1 MNIYLWGMCISIA
14 VYVIIGVIVSRRVK
28 SIDDYYVAGRRAP
41 VVLIAGSLIASY
53 TSTGM
58 FMGEAGTYY
67 AGGFNGLII
76 CGLMASTGYIF
87 GSVFFGRYLRRSG
100 VMTIPEFFGKRFC
113 SKRVKNLAALTGII
127 MMFVYLISVIQ
138 GIGTMVSAIT
148 EVNYNLCITIV
159 VIVFTFITVIAGSSG
174 VLITDT
180 IMASFFTAALFI
192 AAIVISTKTGGWFDS
207 VSAISANESF
217 HDLLSSAGVTGVLA
231 TTSVQ
236 SLAWGVINGVV
247 WMAVAMVGPWQSS
260 RYLMAKDERTVVS
273 SSIPA
278 AFGIFIIEF
287 VVAMIAIFVN
297 LINPGIEDSSTVLI
311 WAAQNLLPKV
321 LGVILLTG
329 VLAAG
334 ISSAT
339 TFLSLIGAEVSNDI
353 VGKRS
358 KKPIRVGQIAMI
370 ITSAVVLIFC
380 IVNPPALFW
389 IMLFGGAI
397 VAAAW
402 MPTVLGAIFCKR
414 LTRQGAYAGMLLGFA
429 SCFGIRLYTALTG
442 AVLPVIFD
450 HALVG
455 MVVNVVT
462 MIIVSALTQPTKDQ
476 EEAFESLFVVP
487 ESEMTA
493 GKKRGVLRATKFAI
507 LLGIIEFVI
516 LLVLWVI
523 PFVKGA

>member
-1 MNIYLWGMCISIA
+1 MNIYIVGMCISIA
-14 VYVIIGVIVSRRVK
+14 VYVIIGLIVSRRIK
-28 SIDDYYVAGRRAP
+28 TIDDYYVAGRRAP
-41 VVLIAGSLIASY
+41 AVLIAGSLIASY

-113 SKRVKNLAALTGII
+113 SKHIKNLAAITGII

-138 GIGTMVSAIT
+138 GIGTMMTTIT

-159 VIVFTFITVIAGSSG
+159 VIVVTFITVIAGSSG

-180 IMASFFTAALFI
+180 IMASFFTGALI
-192 AAIVISTKTGGWFDS
+192 LAAIFISTKTGGWFDS
-207 VSAISANESF
+207 VSSISESSAF
-217 HDLLSSAGVTGVLA
+217 HDLLSSTGVTGVLA
-231 TTSVQ
+231 STSVQ
-236 SLAWGVINGVV
+236 SLVWGVINGVV
-247 WMAVAMVGPWQSS
+247 WMGVAMVGPWQSS

-273 SSIPA
+273 SSVPA

-287 VVAMIAIFVN
+287 IVAMIAIFVN
-297 LINPGIEDSSTVLI
+297 LVNPGIEDSSTVLI
-311 WAAQNLLPKV
+311 WSAMNILPKI

-339 TFLSLIGAEVSNDI
+339 TFLSLIGSEVSNDI
-353 VGKRS
+353 IGHGS
-358 KKPIRVGQIAMI
+358 KKPIRAGQIAMI
-370 ITSAVVLIFC
+370 VTAAGALIFC
-380 IVNPPALFW
+380 IINPPALFW

-402 MPTVLGAIFCKR
+402 MPTVLGAVFCRR
-414 LTRQGAYAGMLLGFA
+414 LTSQGAFAGMLAGFA
-429 SCFGIRLYTALTG
+429 ACFGVRLYTAISG

-455 MVVNVVT
+455 MVVNAVV
-462 MIIVSALTQPTKDQ
+462 MIIVSAFTQPTTEQ
-476 EEAFESLFVVP
+476 TESYMKLFVLP
-487 ESEMTA
+487 ESEKTA
-493 GKKRGVLRATKFAI
+493 EKKAGVLKAAKLAIILGIAEFGI
-507 LLGIIEFVI
+507 LLIM
-516 LLVLWVI
+516 WVI